1 MSCLFLF
8 YAERDPFIDFNLMGF
23 KRRQL
28 LRWLGFGGVV
38 NLSACVQQWATQGE
52 TNRSIAATPA
62 PSPAMSP
69 SVQSRLLEQQGIVD
83 PARGDVRIVVIS
95 DLNSQYGSTDYEP
108 EVDRA
113 IALIPGWQPDLVLCG
128 GDMVAGQSASL
139 SRAEI
144 QAMWAGFDRHISAP
158 LRQAKIPFGFTLG
171 NHDASGAKASNGR
184 FLFANDRD
192 LAAVY
197 WNDPQHHSGLQFV
210 DRARYPFYYSFQQ
223 NDIFFLVWDA
233 STATISA
240 DQLSWVERSLA
251 SSAAQS
257 AKLRIAIGH
266 LPLYAVAVGRNNPGE
281 YLDNGDR
288 LRALLERYQVHTYI
302 SGHDHAYYP
311 GHVGQLQMLHCGVLG
326 SGIRSLL
333 NGNSPLMK
341 TLTVIDVNLAAADTI
356 YTTYDAKT
364 LKVID
369 QRILPRYIASP
380 TGKILRRDLEWSDLT
395 AAEKSA

>member
-1 MSCLFLF
+1 MSL
-8 YAERDPFIDFNLMGF
+8 
-23 KRRQL
+23 KRRQM

-38 NLSACVQQWATQGE
+38 SLSACVQQWANQVE
-52 TNRSIAATPA
+52 TDRSIAATPA
-62 PSPAMSP
+62 PSPTASTAP
-69 SVQSRLLEQQGIVD
+69 NGLLERQGIVN

-113 IALIPGWQPDLVLCG
+113 VALIPGWQPDLVLCG

-144 QAMWAGFDRHISAP
+144 QAMWNGFDRHISAP
-158 LRQAKIPFGFTLG
+158 LRQANIPFGFTLG

-192 LAAVY
+192 LAAAY
-197 WNDPQHHSGLQFV
+197 WNDPRHHSGLQFV

-233 STATISA
+233 STAQIGT

-251 SSAAQS
+251 SSVAQA

-266 LPLYAVAVGRNNPGE
+266 LPLYAVAVGRANPGE
-281 YLDNGDR
+281 YLENGDR
-288 LRALLERYQVHTYI
+288 LRSILERYRVHTYI

-311 GHVGQLQMLHCGVLG
+311 GHIGQLQMLHCGVLG

-341 TLTVIDVNLAAADTI
+341 TLTVIDVNLAAADTV

-364 LKVID
+364 LKVVD
-369 QRILPRYIASP
+369 QRILPRYITSP
-380 TGKILRRDLEWSDLT
+380 TGKVLRRDVEWSDLT